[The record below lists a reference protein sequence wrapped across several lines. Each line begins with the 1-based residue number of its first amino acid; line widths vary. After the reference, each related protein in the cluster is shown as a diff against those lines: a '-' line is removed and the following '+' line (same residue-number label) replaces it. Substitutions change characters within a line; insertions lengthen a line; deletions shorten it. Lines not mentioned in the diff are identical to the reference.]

1 MAEQE
6 ITPPV
11 AGQEPAA
18 PPAAEL
24 TGTHEPTIWDFARYF
39 LWLGTTGFG
48 GPVALVGEMRRD
60 LMEQRGWVSERD
72 FVEGMAVSQTL
83 PGPFAAQ
90 LASWIGFIKGG
101 RLGATLCVVAFVLPP
116 FLLVTVIAALYV
128 AFEGLTWMQAMFYG
142 IGPAA
147 VALILL
153 SMWGLMKL
161 VLRDRKGTVIFLV
174 CAVVTV
180 ATRTEIAALIFAAG
194 ILGIFL
200 YAPPRPKAGPSAA
213 GLWLPALPL
222 SLPVLQV
229 AGASAA
235 GLSLPTL
242 LQLGLFFFKAGAF
255 TFGSGLAIMPFM
267 QEGLVEQFHWLT
279 ERQFLDT
286 MAVSMITPGPVVI
299 GSTFAGYLVAGVVG
313 AIVAS
318 VGIFLPP
325 HLVVILFTPV
335 IVRYRQ
341 HPQVQGFLK
350 GATAAAVGTIGGA
363 SVIIAQTVL
372 LPHERGLLT
381 VPLPFGVYFDVLV
394 LLLGVIGV
402 ALLYKKLI
410 KGPVLVGIYG
420 LIGLVAYP
428 LLYRGG
434 F

>member
-1 MAEQE
+1 
-6 ITPPV
+6 
-11 AGQEPAA
+11 
-18 PPAAEL
+18 
-24 TGTHEPTIWDFARYF
+24 
-39 LWLGTTGFG
+39 
-48 GPVALVGEMRRD
+48 
-60 LMEQRGWVSERD
+60 
-72 FVEGMAVSQTL
+72 
-83 PGPFAAQ
+83 
-90 LASWIGFIKGG
+90 
-101 RLGATLCVVAFVLPP
+101 
-116 FLLVTVIAALYV
+116 
-128 AFEGLTWMQAMFYG
+128 
-142 IGPAA
+142 
-147 VALILL
+147 
-153 SMWGLMKL
+153 MKL
-161 VLRDRKGTVIFLV
+161 VLRDHKGMVIFLV

-180 ATRTEIAALIFAAG
+180 ALRAEIAALILAAG

-200 YAPPRPKAGPSAA
+200 YAPPHPRAGPSAA

-242 LQLGLFFFKAGAF
+242 LQLGLFFLKAGAF

-299 GSTFAGYLVAGVVG
+299 GSTFAGYIVAGVIG

-325 HLVVILFTPV
+325 YLVVVLFAPV

-341 HPQVQGFLK
+341 QAQVQGFLK

-363 SVIIAQTVL
+363 SLIITQTVL

-381 VPLPFGVYFDVLV
+381 VPLPFGVYFDVLILV
-394 LLLGVIGV
+394 LGVIGV
-402 ALLYKKLI
+402 ALLYKKRI
-410 KGPVLVGIYG
+410 KGPLLVGIYG